1 MAATRRSSSH
11 FTSPAET
18 MRRVLALTLAV
29 GVSSASL
36 VAQPFADGPTHRP
49 ALVRI
54 DAVVTDAKGRP
65 VTDLKPGDFTLL
77 EDGAAENIDS
87 VAFVGADGAGR
98 DARAIASR
106 ADENAEAAR
115 SGARLFAIFLD
126 EYHVARGPAADRARD
141 LLLQFV
147 QHDLGPRDLAIVVK

>member
-1 MAATRRSSSH
+1 
-11 FTSPAET
+11 

-29 GVSSASL
+29 GVSSAAL
-36 VAQPFADGPTHRP
+36 IARLFADGPAPGP

-77 EDGAAENIDS
+77 EDGAAEKIDS
-87 VAFVGADGAGR
+87 VTFVAADGAGR
-98 DARAIASR
+98 PADSGDDAGAVASR

-115 SGARLFAIFLD
+115 SGAR
-126 EYHVARGPAADRARD
+126 
-141 LLLQFV
+141 
-147 QHDLGPRDLAIVVK
+147 